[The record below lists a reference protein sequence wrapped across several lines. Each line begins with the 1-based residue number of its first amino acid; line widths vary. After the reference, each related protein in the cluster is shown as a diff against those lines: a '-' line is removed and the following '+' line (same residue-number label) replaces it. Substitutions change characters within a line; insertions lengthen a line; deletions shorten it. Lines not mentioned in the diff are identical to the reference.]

1 MTCLPEGAS
10 VTGHSGVPMVDQREQ
25 GMTCF
30 KAVYLHPTF
39 NQHNFCFKNLESTY
53 DPSKLEL

>member
-1 MTCLPEGAS
+1 MTRLPEGAS

-39 NQHNFCFKNLESTY
+39 NRTISV
-53 DPSKLEL
+53 SKI